1 MSTGTYPFVRRAP
14 MHLTFGFGVA
24 LLTLF
29 ALVPAVM
36 VVFFSFTSIRG
47 IPGLPSEWVGLQ
59 NYLDFFSAARLDENL
74 NAGRNTFVFAIVT
87 AVLQITIG
95 LGFAMLLNRRLR
107 GVSFYRSVVFMPTVL
122 GVTVTGLVF
131 SLVFNSAGGPA
142 ATVLSWFG
150 AESAF
155 FGDPKLALALVILV
169 QVWSQVG
176 ITTVIFLAGLQ
187 AIPSELYEVAAIDG
201 ASSWQRFRWVTFP
214 MLAPSMTANVLLA
227 IVNGLQSY
235 QLAYVLTGPTN
246 KSTQVLSLLIY
257 VQSFG
262 SNGAPPQSQGYAASV
277 SMVQFVLVGIIA
289 FAALA
294 YLRRREARL

>member
-1 MSTGTYPFVRRAP
+1 MSTGQYPFVRRTP
-14 MHLTFGFGVA
+14 MHLTFGLGLA

-29 ALVPAVM
+29 GLVPAVL
-36 VVFFSFTSIRG
+36 VVFFSFSNIRG
-47 IPGLPSEWVGLQ
+47 IPGLPSDWVGIQ

-74 NAGRNTFVFAIVT
+74 NAGRNTFVFAFAT
-87 AVLQITIG
+87 AVAQIVIG
-95 LGFAMLLNRRLR
+95 LAFAVLLNRRLR
-107 GVSFYRSVVFMPTVL
+107 GVSFYRSIVFMPTVL
-122 GVTVTGLVF
+122 GVTVTGLIF

-142 ATVLSWFG
+142 AAVLSWFG
-150 AESAF
+150 TESAF
-155 FGDPKLALALVILV
+155 FGDPNLAMSLVIFV

-187 AIPSELYEVAAIDG
+187 AIPNELYEVAAIDG
-201 ASSWQRFRWVTFP
+201 ASAWQRFRWVTFP

-262 SNGAPPQSQGYAASV
+262 SNGAPPQSQGYAAAV
-277 SMVQFVLVGIIA
+277 SIVQFVLVGIIA
-289 FAALA
+289 FCALA
-294 YLRRREARL
+294 YLRKREARL

>member
-1 MSTGTYPFVRRAP
+1 MSTGTYPFVRRTP
-14 MHLTFGFGVA
+14 MHVTFGFGLA

-29 ALVPAVM
+29 ALAPAVM
-36 VVFFSFTSIRG
+36 VVFFSFTNIRG
-47 IPGLPSEWVGLQ
+47 IPGLPSDWVGVQ
-59 NYLDFFSAARLDENL
+59 NYLNFFSTARLAENL
-74 NAGRNTFVFAIVT
+74 NAGRNTFVFAIAT
-87 AVLQITIG
+87 AVFQIVIG
-95 LGFAMLLNRRLR
+95 LAFAVLLNRRLR

-131 SLVFNSAGGPA
+131 SLVFNASGGPA
-142 ATVLSWFG
+142 ATALSWFG
-150 AESAF
+150 VESAF
-155 FGDPKLALALVILV
+155 FGDPNLALPLVILV

-187 AIPSELYEVAAIDG
+187 AIPVELYEVAAIDG

-214 MLAPSMTANVLLA
+214 MLAPSMTANVLPA
-227 IVNGLQSY
+227 IVNGMQSY

-262 SNGAPPQSQGYAASV
+262 SNGAPPQSQGYAAAV
-277 SMVQFVLVGIIA
+277 SMVQFVLVGVIA